1 MGGIFSLFL
10 PSPEGNHTLLF
21 EKSSRLVSEAFSWLS
36 HSHGNSRGYSET
48 CSGLGR
54 VTPEAW
60 HGLWRLLCQPVTGQ
74 EHRRSPQK
82 PGPEEQGREETCGG
96 GLRGGRPLG
105 VFIWLLSMQ
114 AKSQAG

>member
-21 EKSSRLVSEAFSWLS
+21 EKLCRSVFEAFSWLS

-48 CSGLGR
+48 CGGLGR

-60 HGLWRLLCQPVTGQ
+60 LLCQAMAGQ
-74 EHRRSPQK
+74 GHRRSP
-82 PGPEEQGREETCGG
+82 
-96 GLRGGRPLG
+96 
-105 VFIWLLSMQ
+105 
-114 AKSQAG
+114 